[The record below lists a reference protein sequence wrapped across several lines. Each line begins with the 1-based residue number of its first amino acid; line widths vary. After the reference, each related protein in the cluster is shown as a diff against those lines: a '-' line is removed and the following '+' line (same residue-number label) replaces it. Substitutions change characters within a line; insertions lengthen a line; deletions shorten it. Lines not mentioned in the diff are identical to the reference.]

1 MFQRSL
7 LLFVCTTLFCLK
19 IVGSGD
25 FAVAESVAVAN
36 KELTVGDRAPEL
48 DIEHWLQDG
57 NGYFKPVKKF
67 ATGKI
72 YVIEFW
78 ETTCTACRA
87 GMPMLAE
94 LQNKYRK
101 QDVQVIGISPEQ
113 PAVIKSMLKMP
124 SGEPGK
130 TFGEVTSAYSLVSD
144 PDASTFN
151 DYMAAAGIQFIPT
164 AFVVGRKGEIEWI
177 GSPFDI
183 DEPLEKIIDGSWDLA
198 AYKKEVAKEKAA
210 EKQLSKNVETIAR
223 LQETGKYEEAVKFA
237 AQRVKDAPNQQL
249 SGYWESVKHMLKLVS
264 GKVDTETK
272 GYFGAQF
279 KMMREE
285 KNLDG
290 ILQLSNELCGVSEM
304 GGKLGPLGNQAI
316 AVIQAIGNDNVTKE
330 AMPYYHNTLANLFD
344 VTGDFKKAA
353 AQQQEAIRLSN
364 PRQQKRMQPYL
375 KELRK
380 KAGLDSAK

>member
-1 MFQRSL
+1 
-7 LLFVCTTLFCLK
+7 
-19 IVGSGD
+19 
-25 FAVAESVAVAN
+25 
-36 KELTVGDRAPEL
+36 
-48 DIEHWLQDG
+48 
-57 NGYFKPVKKF
+57 
-67 ATGKI
+67 
-72 YVIEFW
+72 
-78 ETTCTACRA
+78 
-87 GMPMLAE
+87 
-94 LQNKYRK
+94 
-101 QDVQVIGISPEQ
+101 
-113 PAVIKSMLKMP
+113 
-124 SGEPGK
+124 
-130 TFGEVTSAYSLVSD
+130 
-144 PDASTFN
+144 
-151 DYMAAAGIQFIPT
+151 
-164 AFVVGRKGEIEWI
+164 
-177 GSPFDI
+177 
-183 DEPLEKIIDGSWDLA
+183 
-198 AYKKEVAKEKAA
+198 
-210 EKQLSKNVETIAR
+210 
-223 LQETGKYEEAVKFA
+223 
-237 AQRVKDAPNQQL
+237 
-249 SGYWESVKHMLKLVS
+249 MLKLVS